1 MQSLLATESCPRY
14 VVLGL
19 VRIYYL
25 LGNMSKIKIACWGLL
40 AALGVGA
47 IEPAFVNGAEDASA
61 SSRMAQLAA
70 TLPNL
75 PTSGVF
81 AISINANRT
90 VAQAV
95 PVDAGLANIF
105 TGNKIPTSIKLKDL
119 NPEWRGMG
127 TNGPVEIGNLQ
138 MLVNTSAGGSFA
150 ATYYTKGQTVTIGS
164 ETYIVAYSLLS
175 VADKVTPELP
185 LNLSLL
191 NLKTIGSLTNIRPFE
206 VAKETKVLEKQL
218 AMIQLA
224 NVFDP
229 TKSTEPSPE
238 TTPTVEPTP
247 EVRPSTRPTRK
258 PRRRTRT
265 RRPR

>member
-1 MQSLLATESCPRY
+1 
-14 VVLGL
+14 
-19 VRIYYL
+19 
-25 LGNMSKIKIACWGLL
+25 MSKTKIACWGLL

-47 IEPAFVNGAEDASA
+47 IEPAFVNGAEEAPAVNPVMRVAASA
-61 SSRMAQLAA
+61 GLTNSAS
-70 TLPNL
+70 
-75 PTSGVF
+75 VF

-95 PVDAGLANIF
+95 PVDAGLSNIF
-105 TGNKIPTSIKLKDL
+105 SGNKIPTSIKLKEL
-119 NPEWRGMG
+119 NPEWRGMS

-138 MLVNTSAGGSFA
+138 MLVNTSAGGSFS

-175 VADKVTPELP
+175 VVEKVTPELP

-191 NLKTIGSLTNIRPFE
+191 NLKTVGSLSNIRPFD

-224 NVFDP
+224 NIYDP

-238 TTPTVEPTP
+238 TTPTVDPSP
-247 EVRPSTRPTRK
+247 EVTPSVKPTKK

-265 RRPR
+265 RRRNR

>member
-1 MQSLLATESCPRY
+1 
-14 VVLGL
+14 
-19 VRIYYL
+19 
-25 LGNMSKIKIACWGLL
+25 MSKTKIACWGLL

-47 IEPAFVNGAEDASA
+47 IEPAFVNGAEEAPAVNPVMQLSAAANLTNSA
-61 SSRMAQLAA
+61 S
-70 TLPNL
+70 
-75 PTSGVF
+75 VF

-95 PVDAGLANIF
+95 PVDAGLSNIF
-105 TGNKIPTSIKLKDL
+105 SGNKIPTSIKLKEL
-119 NPEWRGMG
+119 NPEWRGMS

-138 MLVNTSAGGSFA
+138 MLVNTSAGGSFS

-175 VADKVTPELP
+175 VVEKVTPELP

-191 NLKTIGSLTNIRPFE
+191 NLKTVGSLSNIRPFD

-224 NVFDP
+224 NIYDP

-238 TTPTVEPTP
+238 TTPTVDPSP
-247 EVRPSTRPTRK
+247 EVTPSVKPTKK

-265 RRPR
+265 RRRNR

>member
-1 MQSLLATESCPRY
+1 
-14 VVLGL
+14 
-19 VRIYYL
+19 
-25 LGNMSKIKIACWGLL
+25 MSKTKIACWGLL

-47 IEPAFVNGAEDASA
+47 IEPAFVNGAEEAPAVNPVMQLAGVTSLTNSA
-61 SSRMAQLAA
+61 S
-70 TLPNL
+70 
-75 PTSGVF
+75 VF

-95 PVDAGLANIF
+95 PVDAGLSNIF
-105 TGNKIPTSIKLKDL
+105 SGNKIPTSIKLKEL
-119 NPEWRGMG
+119 NPEWRGMS

-138 MLVNTSAGGSFA
+138 MLVNTSAGGSFS

-175 VADKVTPELP
+175 VVEKVTPELP

-191 NLKTIGSLTNIRPFE
+191 NLKTVGSLSNIRPFD

-224 NVFDP
+224 NIYDP

-238 TTPTVEPTP
+238 TTPTVDPSP
-247 EVRPSTRPTRK
+247 EVTPSVKPTKK

-265 RRPR
+265 RRRNR

>member
-1 MQSLLATESCPRY
+1 
-14 VVLGL
+14 
-19 VRIYYL
+19 
-25 LGNMSKIKIACWGLL
+25 MSKTKIACWGLL

-47 IEPAFVNGAEDASA
+47 IEPAFVNGAEEAPA
-61 SSRMAQLAA
+61 VNPVMQLAA
-70 TLPNL
+70 V
-75 PTSGVF
+75 TSLTNSASVF

-95 PVDAGLANIF
+95 PVDAGLSNIF
-105 TGNKIPTSIKLKDL
+105 SGNKIPTSIKLKEL
-119 NPEWRGMG
+119 NPEWRGMS

-138 MLVNTSAGGSFA
+138 MLVNTSAGGSFS

-175 VADKVTPELP
+175 MVEKVTPELP

-191 NLKTIGSLTNIRPFE
+191 NLKTVGSLSNIRPFD

-224 NVFDP
+224 NIYDP

-238 TTPTVEPTP
+238 TTPTVDPSP
-247 EVRPSTRPTRK
+247 EVTPSVKPTRK

-265 RRPR
+265 RRRNR

>member
-1 MQSLLATESCPRY
+1 
-14 VVLGL
+14 
-19 VRIYYL
+19 
-25 LGNMSKIKIACWGLL
+25 MSKTKIACWGLL

-47 IEPAFVNGAEDASA
+47 IEPVFVNGAEESPAENPVMRLAASTSLTSSA
-61 SSRMAQLAA
+61 S
-70 TLPNL
+70 
-75 PTSGVF
+75 VF
-81 AISINANRT
+81 AISTNANRT

-95 PVDAGLANIF
+95 PVDAGLSNIF
-105 TGNKIPTSIKLKDL
+105 SGNKIPTSIKLKEL
-119 NPEWRGMG
+119 NPEWRGMS

-138 MLVNTSAGGSFA
+138 MLVNTSAGGSFS

-175 VADKVTPELP
+175 VVEKVTPDLP

-191 NLKTIGSLTNIRPFE
+191 NLKTVGSLSNIRPFD

-224 NVFDP
+224 NIYDP

-238 TTPTVEPTP
+238 TTPEASP
-247 EVRPSTRPTRK
+247 EVTPSVKPTKK

-265 RRPR
+265 RRRNR

>member
-1 MQSLLATESCPRY
+1 
-14 VVLGL
+14 
-19 VRIYYL
+19 
-25 LGNMSKIKIACWGLL
+25 MSKTKIACWGLL

-47 IEPAFVNGAEDASA
+47 IEPAFVNGAEEAPA
-61 SSRMAQLAA
+61 VNPVMQLAA
-70 TLPNL
+70 T
-75 PTSGVF
+75 TSLTNSASVF

-95 PVDAGLANIF
+95 PVDAGLSNIF
-105 TGNKIPTSIKLKDL
+105 SGNKIPTSIKLKEL
-119 NPEWRGMG
+119 NPEWRGMS

-138 MLVNTSAGGSFA
+138 MLVNTSAGGSFS

-175 VADKVTPELP
+175 VVEKVTPELP

-191 NLKTIGSLTNIRPFE
+191 NLKTVGSLSNIRPFD

-224 NVFDP
+224 NIYDP

-238 TTPTVEPTP
+238 TTPTVEPSP
-247 EVRPSTRPTRK
+247 EVTPSVKPTRK

-265 RRPR
+265 RRRNR

>member
-1 MQSLLATESCPRY
+1 
-14 VVLGL
+14 
-19 VRIYYL
+19 
-25 LGNMSKIKIACWGLL
+25 MSKTKMACWGLL

-47 IEPAFVNGAEDASA
+47 IEPAFVNGAEDSPAVNPV
-61 SSRMAQLAA
+61 MQLAA
-70 TLPNL
+70 ASSLTN
-75 PTSGVF
+75 SASVF

-90 VAQAV
+90 IAQAV
-95 PVDAGLANIF
+95 PVDAGLSNIF
-105 TGNKIPTSIKLKDL
+105 SGNKIPTSIKLKEL
-119 NPEWRGMG
+119 NPEWRGMS

-138 MLVNTSAGGSFA
+138 MLVNTSAGGSFS

-175 VADKVTPELP
+175 MVEKVTPELP

-191 NLKTIGSLTNIRPFE
+191 NLKTVGSLSNIRPFD

-224 NVFDP
+224 NIYDP

-238 TTPTVEPTP
+238 TTPDSSPEATP
-247 EVRPSTRPTRK
+247 SVKPTRK
-258 PRRRTRT
+258 PVRRPRTRNRTRT
-265 RRPR
+265 RRNR